1 MFLSFIVDILY
12 RIFGKKSNFGLP
24 ARIRTETKT
33 GLDRFPHTN
42 WDTGR
47 WSILF
52 NVERF
57 VCYPNALGTFFLYPP
72 IASDYHVHDRVR
84 VLAEVTRLARVS
96 TLSKSVVLLLND
108 TSIHG
113 ADGAIRTH
121 ATYKVERISNP
132 PQYHAMLTSAYC
144 DVGAQEGIR
153 TLTVS
158 LPRDFHTTLCRH
170 SRYITVVVWTLSSP
184 CL

>member
-1 MFLSFIVDILY
+1 MPIRLLRHEECVLLSRGHTHPERSRTVL
-12 RIFGKKSNFGLP
+12 SLSANSFGLQH
-24 ARIRTETKT
+24 
-33 GLDRFPHTN
+33 LQ
-42 WDTGR
+42 
-47 WSILF
+47 L
-52 NVERF
+52 
-57 VCYPNALGTFFLYPP
+57 C
-72 IASDYHVHDRVR
+72 R

-108 TSIHG
+108 TSMYG

-132 PQYHAMLTSAYC
+132 PQYHTMLTSAYC

-158 LPRDFHTTLCRH
+158 LPRDFHTTLCHH
-170 SRYITVVVWTLSSP
+170 SRHYNRCSLDSVFTMPINIGLGGWCIASTHNHFFLLFLPRYESVNA
-184 CL
+184 